1 MTAPGEILEYEVH
14 LTSQEIKEEPEDEVD
29 YLEEN
34 LSALENTG
42 TNPSIQTDVIMTQ
55 ITGVEEQSGGQKRKI
70 GNDSENVAPAK
81 ILKLE
86 ECEIQSNEDLGPKT
100 DIKLETDNC
109 DAVMYSVVLKSTES
123 EENAEVK
130 VETDLETTSEF
141 GNKGVDQ
148 DTGGMEVKVEVKDE
162 DEEDEDFQ
170 VVAEWKSSG
179 VQTEQADDTD
189 SSKSDENL
197 TNSDLKCPTPGC
209 DGSGHITGL
218 YSHHRSLSGCPKKS
232 SVPPEILALHE
243 SLASRFMR
251 CPTPGCT
258 GKGHVNAS
266 RTTHRSLSGCPIAA
280 MGKLVQT
287 TQQTA
292 KKSGLHL
299 VLLPK
304 DDDPSKAVLAA
315 CNEKELIR
323 LAAQKCGTSAMNDS
337 DRVLRPMILT
347 KQLELGTDLSSL
359 VSQQTPRSN
368 LAKELE
374 KYNQLEAASSVPRR
388 EEKEPAP
395 PPVVKVPKREPVRP
409 SILRR
414 PGAKKSDSKPS
425 DDGSSSASSILNRK
439 GAKVPSFT
447 RCGDLSAERCPT
459 PGCDG
464 SGHVTGNYAS
474 HRSLSGCPRAAKL
487 KRVIGRE
494 SGMEEETLRCP
505 IPGCDGTGHV
515 TGKYLSHRS
524 ASGCPLANKHKIQRQ
539 LLASLDGQ
547 DPDLAKSLK
556 LDGVVC
562 PTPGCDGSGHSNG
575 SFLSHRSLSGCPRA
589 TTAMKKAKLSPVE
602 LTNIHYKLQN
612 GEDLENDEELLQIED
627 DIQELKKQNTDLE
640 SEMIKM
646 RSEVSSLENHVL
658 QQEKENNEMEEQ
670 NTRLE
675 DYLDV
680 LKKESIALLSKLN
693 IPHFNPAL
701 VTDENLEACIKQIQ
715 NLCSSQSGGGGGGA
729 NYYSAVS
736 IGASEIQV
744 A

>member
-1 MTAPGEILEYEVH
+1 
-14 LTSQEIKEEPEDEVD
+14 
-29 YLEEN
+29 
-34 LSALENTG
+34 
-42 TNPSIQTDVIMTQ
+42 MTQ
-55 ITGVEEQSGGQKRKI
+55 ITGIEEQGGQKRKI
-70 GNDSENVAPAK
+70 ENDTVDGTPAK
-81 ILKLE
+81 ILKVEDSGSQKNE
-86 ECEIQSNEDLGPKT
+86 EVDNKAEIKIKTED
-100 DIKLETDNC
+100 DETC
-109 DAVMYSVVLKSTES
+109 VYSVVLK
-123 EENAEVK
+123 NADAEGAGSD
-130 VETDLETTSEF
+130 T
-141 GNKGVDQ
+141 GANQ
-148 DTGGMEVKVEVKDE
+148 DTEVKVEVKDE
-162 DEEDEDFQ
+162 EEEDDDFQ
-170 VVAEWKSSG
+170 VVAEWKTSDGGQEEEEPSS
-179 VQTEQADDTD
+179 D
-189 SSKSDENL
+189 SQKSDENL
-197 TNSDLKCPTPGC
+197 ANADMKCPTPGC

-232 SVPPEILALHE
+232 TVPPEILAMHE
-243 SLASRFMR
+243 NLAR

-258 GKGHVNAS
+258 GRGHVNAN

-323 LAAQKCGTSAMNDS
+323 LAAQKCSTSTGNDS

-374 KYNQLEAASSVPRR
+374 KYNQLDTASVTVLKK
-388 EEKEPAP
+388 EEREPASQLVAAA
-395 PPVVKVPKREPVRP
+395 PVVKVPKREPVRP

-414 PGAKKSDSKPS
+414 PGAKKADSKPS
-425 DDGSSSASSILNRK
+425 TPDEGSSSVSNLLNRK
-439 GAKVPSFT
+439 GSKQLSFT
-447 RCGDLSAERCPT
+447 RFGDLSAESSRDSEDVESVSSDTDGKNSSNCPYPGCDGSGHVTGNYSSHRSLSGCPMADRATVQANQVEMKCPT

-589 TTAMKKAKLSPVE
+589 TSAMKKAKLSPAE
-602 LTNIHYKLQN
+602 LTNIHFKLQN
-612 GEDLENDEELLQIED
+612 GEDLENDEELQQID
-627 DIQELKKQNTDLE
+627 NDIQELKTQNTDLE

-658 QQEKENNEMEEQ
+658 QQEKENNETEEQ
-670 NTRLE
+670 NKRLE
-675 DYLDV
+675 DYLSV
-680 LKKESIALLSKLN
+680 LKKESIALLGKLN

-715 NLCSSQSGGGGGGA
+715 NLCSSPSDSGGGT
-729 NYYSAVS
+729 NYYNAVS